1 MKQFFDNGVYYAG
14 VYPVIFNIFDPN
26 FLGMNSLI
34 ILQVTNLDTSNIQ
47 GTSTESFI
55 DLAIKGGWVM
65 VPIVLLSLVAV
76 YIFFERWFAIKKAA
90 RVDQNFMNRIKDYI
104 IDGKVDSARTLCQST
119 DNPVARMIEKGISR
133 IGRPLNDVN
142 AAIENVGRLE
152 IYNLERGLPTLAT
165 VAGGAPMIGFLGTVI
180 GMVQAF
186 HQMSTAGNNINVG
199 QLSAGIYTALITTVA
214 GLIVGIIA
222 YFAYNSLVARV
233 DKVINNMEAGTSEFI
248 DLLNEP
254 AK

>member
-1 MKQFFDNGVYYAG
+1 MKLF
-14 VYPVIFNIFDPN
+14 
-26 FLGMNSLI
+26 I
-34 ILQVTNLDTSNIQ
+34 ILQSVAADTTLTE
-47 GTSTESFI
+47 GTARESFI

-65 VPIVLLSLVAV
+65 IPIVLLSFVAV

-90 RVDQNFMNRIKDYI
+90 SIDQNFMNRIKDYI
-104 IDGKVDSARTLCQST
+104 MDGKVDAAKTLCQST
-119 DNPVARMIEKGISR
+119 DNPVAAMIEKGISR

-152 IYNLERGLPTLAT
+152 VYKLERGLPTLAS
-165 VAGGAPMIGFLGTVI
+165 VSGGAPMIGFLGTVI

-199 QLSAGIYTALITTVA
+199 ELSGGIYTALITTVA

-222 YFAYNSLVARV
+222 FLVYNNLVARI
-233 DKVINNMEAGTSEFI
+233 DKVINNMEASSTEFI

>member
-1 MKQFFDNGVYYAG
+1 MKLF
-14 VYPVIFNIFDPN
+14 
-26 FLGMNSLI
+26 I
-34 ILQVTNLDTSNIQ
+34 ILQSLATDSVMTQ
-47 GTSTESFI
+47 GTAKESFI
-55 DLAIKGGWVM
+55 DLALKGGWVM
-65 VPIVLLSLVAV
+65 IPIVLLSLVAV

-90 RVDQNFMNRIKDYI
+90 NIDQNFMNRIKDYI
-104 IDGKVDSARTLCQST
+104 IDGKVDAAKTLCQST
-119 DNPVARMIEKGISR
+119 DNPVAAMIEKGISR

-152 IYNLERGLPTLAT
+152 VYKLERGLPTLAS
-165 VAGGAPMIGFLGTVI
+165 VSGGAPMIGFLGTVI

-199 QLSAGIYTALITTVA
+199 ELSGGIYTALITTVA

-222 YFAYNSLVARV
+222 FFAYNTLVAKV
-233 DKVINNMEAGTSEFI
+233 DKVINTMEASSTEFI